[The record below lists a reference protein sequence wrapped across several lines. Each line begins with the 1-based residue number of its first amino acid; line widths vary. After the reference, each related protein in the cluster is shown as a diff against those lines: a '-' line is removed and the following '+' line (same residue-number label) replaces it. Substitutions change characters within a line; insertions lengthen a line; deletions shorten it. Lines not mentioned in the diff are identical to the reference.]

1 MEGHS
6 QRLADGREIQQLLLN
21 IAAICRADTFRPT
34 VPYPPSPTATAITM
48 RDRERLLDPAWRA
61 DTPGAEELFAA
72 LAGAIAHNLLAVDL
86 DYSVKENRWMV
97 LNVNRLLCP
106 RFGLASGSVASGSA
120 PSRRSALGCSA
131 SVRRKMR

>member
-1 MEGHS
+1 
-6 QRLADGREIQQLLLN
+6 
-21 IAAICRADTFRPT
+21 
-34 VPYPPSPTATAITM
+34 M

-106 RFGLASGSVASGSA
+106 RFGLALGLGGIRERPVETLCAWMLGER
-120 PSRRSALGCSA
+120 PSEDTLIEQPLQEQLP
-131 SVRRKMR
+131 V